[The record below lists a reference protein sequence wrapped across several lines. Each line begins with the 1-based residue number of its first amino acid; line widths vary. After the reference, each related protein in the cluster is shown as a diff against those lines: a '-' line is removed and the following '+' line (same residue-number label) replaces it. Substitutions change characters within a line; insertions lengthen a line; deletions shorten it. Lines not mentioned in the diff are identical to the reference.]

1 MSKLTIEDLFIVE
14 RNNLLTRLSLIKDTV
29 QQVAEAVTAALEIET
44 EIIDSSLTIIAG
56 TGRYKKKVGLLEEDG
71 DLESGYIYGQLLK
84 SGEPYINENPSPDPP
99 YGARENEQAEICCPI
114 SLDGEIIGLI
124 ALVAFSQKQ
133 KRKLLANSESNLIFL
148 SRMAFLIGAK
158 VAQVEI
164 ANELSMIVE
173 NIREGIL
180 VTSTR
185 GLITNCNSAATK
197 ILQTEKNKLIGTLI
211 VNLWGNIPIS
221 EAVSRKIRYEDLE
234 TIYKDAHK
242 RQRHLIISID
252 PILIDDLTLEND
264 RKICTGALVTFHEF
278 QEMKKKIYNMTDKQ
292 RAVRF
297 VDILG
302 SSCQIRESIDR
313 SMMIAET
320 NSTVLI
326 TGESGTGKELF
337 ARAIHFNSQRK
348 TEPFITVNCGAIPET
363 LLETELFGYDS
374 GAFTGAHKG
383 GKAGKFEIAHKGTI
397 FLDEIGDLPLHLQVK
412 LLHVLQRREVERVGS
427 NHVISVNVR
436 VIAATNQNLARMVKD
451 GEFREDLYYRL
462 CVIPLHIPS
471 LRERKEDLETFLY
484 YFLDKFNKILDKNIK
499 GFETDALALFKTYD
513 WPGNVRELENAMEYA
528 TSFEKGA
535 RITISSIQP
544 RIQQACK
551 TAQTAIPSFKDEL
564 ETLEREII
572 KKQLDHS
579 GYTTLGKKDAAKNLG
594 ISESTLYRRIRDLG
608 IRQGM

>member
-1 MSKLTIEDLFIVE
+1 MS
-14 RNNLLTRLSLIKDTV
+14 RLSLIKDTV

-44 EIIDSSLTIIAG
+44 EIIDSSLTIVAG

-99 YGARENEQAEICCPI
+99 YGAKENEQAEICCPI
-114 SLDGEIIGLI
+114 SLEGEIIGLI

-133 KRKLLANSESNLIFL
+133 KRKLLANSENNLTFL
-148 SRMAFLIGAK
+148 SRMAFLLAAK

-164 ANELSMIVE
+164 ANELSIIVE

-185 GLITNCNSAATK
+185 GLITNCNSAAEK
-197 ILQTEKNKLIGTLI
+197 ILSTEKTSLIGTSI
-211 VNLWGNIPIS
+211 KDLWGDIPIN
-221 EAVSRKIRYEDLE
+221 EVISRKIRFEDLE
-234 TIYKDAHK
+234 NIYKDHNQ
-242 RQRHLIISID
+242 RQRHLIICID
-252 PILIDDLTLEND
+252 PILIDDPKED
-264 RKICTGALVTFHEF
+264 SGDKICTGTLLTFREF

-292 RAVRF
+292 RVVKF
-297 VDILG
+297 TDILG
-302 SSCQIRESIDR
+302 NSHQIRSSIDQ

-348 TEPFITVNCGAIPET
+348 TEPFITVNCGAIPES

-412 LLHVLQRREVERVGS
+412 LLHVLQRREIERVGS

-436 VIAATNQNLARMVKD
+436 VIAATNQNLAQMVRD

-462 CVIPLHIPS
+462 CVIPLHIPA
-471 LRERKEDLETFLY
+471 LRDRKEDLETLLF
-484 YFLDKFNKILDKNIK
+484 YFLDKFNHILNKNIK
-499 GFETDALALFKTYD
+499 GFEADALALFKAYD

-528 TSFEKGA
+528 ASFEKGA
-535 RITISSIQP
+535 RINIDSIQP
-544 RIQQACK
+544 RIQQAIK
-551 TAQTAIPSFKDEL
+551 NVPPGNLSFKDEMKD
-564 ETLEREII
+564 LEREII
-572 KKQLDHS
+572 KNQLDQS
-579 GYTTLGKKDAAKNLG
+579 GYNTLGKRDAARRLG

-608 IRQGM
+608 IKQGI

>member
-1 MSKLTIEDLFIVE
+1 
-14 RNNLLTRLSLIKDTV
+14 LTRLSIIKDTV
-29 QQVAEAVTAALEIET
+29 QQVAEAVTAALELET

-84 SGEPYINENPSPDPP
+84 SGETYINENPSPDPP

-114 SLDGEIIGLI
+114 SLEDEIIGLI

-133 KRKLLANSESNLIFL
+133 KRKLLANCENNLKFL

-164 ANELSMIVE
+164 ANELSIIVE

-197 ILQTEKNKLIGTLI
+197 ILQTEKNNLIGTAI
-211 VNLWGNIPIS
+211 KDLWGDIPIK
-221 EAVSRKIRYEDLE
+221 EVILRKIRYEDLE
-234 TIYKDAHK
+234 KIYKDNNQIQK
-242 RQRHLIISID
+242 HLLISID
-252 PILIDDLTLEND
+252 PILIDDPKLESGG
-264 RKICTGALVTFHEF
+264 KICTGTLVTFREF
-278 QEMKKKIYNMTDKQ
+278 QEMKKKIYNMTDKLQ
-292 RAVRF
+292 AVRF
-297 VDILG
+297 ADILG
-302 SSCQIRESIDR
+302 NSHQIRDSIEH

-412 LLHVLQRREVERVGS
+412 LLHVLQRREVVRVGS
-427 NHVISVNVR
+427 NHIISVNVR
-436 VIAATNQNLARMVKD
+436 VLAATNHNLAQMVED

-471 LRERKEDLETFLY
+471 LRERKEDLETLLF
-484 YFLDKFNKILDKNIK
+484 YFLDKFNLILNKNIK
-499 GFETDALALFKTYD
+499 GFETDALALLKVYD

-528 TSFEKGA
+528 TSFEKGV
-535 RITISSIQP
+535 RISLVSIQP
-544 RIQQACK
+544 RIRQSCSPDSAASNSHF
-551 TAQTAIPSFKDEL
+551 TEL
-564 ETLEREII
+564 DQLERKIII
-572 KKQLDHS
+572 KQLKQS
-579 GYTTLGKKDAAKNLG
+579 GYNTKGKRAAAKNLG
-594 ISESTLYRRIRDLG
+594 ISESTLYRRIRNLG
-608 IRQGM
+608 IKP

>member
-1 MSKLTIEDLFIVE
+1 
-14 RNNLLTRLSLIKDTV
+14 LTRLSIIKDTV
-29 QQVAEAVTAALEIET
+29 QQVAEAVTAALELET

-84 SGEPYINENPSPDPP
+84 SGETYINENPSPDPP

-114 SLDGEIIGLI
+114 SLEDEIIGLI

-133 KRKLLANSESNLIFL
+133 KRKLLANCENNLKFL

-164 ANELSMIVE
+164 ANELSIIVE

-197 ILQTEKNKLIGTLI
+197 ILQTEKNNLIGTAI
-211 VNLWGNIPIS
+211 KDLWGDIPIK
-221 EAVSRKIRYEDLE
+221 EVILRKIRYEDLE
-234 TIYKDAHK
+234 KIYKDNNQIQK
-242 RQRHLIISID
+242 HLLISID
-252 PILIDDLTLEND
+252 PILIDDPKLESGG
-264 RKICTGALVTFHEF
+264 KICTGTLVTFREF
-278 QEMKKKIYNMTDKQ
+278 QEMKKKIYNMTDKLQ
-292 RAVRF
+292 AVRF
-297 VDILG
+297 ADILG
-302 SSCQIRESIDR
+302 NSHQIRDSIEH

-412 LLHVLQRREVERVGS
+412 LLHVLQRREVVRVGS
-427 NHVISVNVR
+427 NHIISVNVR
-436 VIAATNQNLARMVKD
+436 VLAATNHNLAQMVED

-471 LRERKEDLETFLY
+471 LRERKEDLETLLF
-484 YFLDKFNKILDKNIK
+484 YFLDKFNLILNKNIK
-499 GFETDALALFKTYD
+499 GFETDALALLKVYD

-528 TSFEKGA
+528 TSFEKGV
-535 RITISSIQP
+535 RISLVSIQP
-544 RIQQACK
+544 RIRQSCSPDSAASNSLF
-551 TAQTAIPSFKDEL
+551 TEL
-564 ETLEREII
+564 DQLERKIII
-572 KKQLDHS
+572 KQLKQS
-579 GYTTLGKKDAAKNLG
+579 GYNTKGKRAAAKNLG
-594 ISESTLYRRIRDLG
+594 ISESTLYRRIRNLG
-608 IRQGM
+608 IKP

>member
-1 MSKLTIEDLFIVE
+1 MIF
-14 RNNLLTRLSLIKDTV
+14 LTRLSLIKDTV

-44 EIIDSSLTIIAG
+44 EIIDSSLAIVAG
-56 TGRYKKKVGLLEEDG
+56 TGRYKKKIGLQEEDG

-84 SGEPYINENPSPDPP
+84 SGEPYINENPLPDPP

-114 SLDGEIIGLI
+114 SLEGEIIGLI
-124 ALVAFSQKQ
+124 ALVAFNQKQ
-133 KRKLLANSESNLIFL
+133 KRKLLLNSENNLIFL
-148 SRMAFLIGAK
+148 SRMAFLIAAK

-164 ANELSMIVE
+164 ANELSIMVE

-180 VTSTR
+180 VTNTR
-185 GLITNCNSAATK
+185 GLITNCNSAAEK
-197 ILQTEKNKLIGTLI
+197 ILSTNKNSLIGSSI
-211 VNLWGNIPIS
+211 NDLWGDIAINEVI
-221 EAVSRKIRYEDLE
+221 SRKIRYEDLE
-234 TIYKDAHK
+234 KIYRDNDQ
-242 RQRHLIISID
+242 RQRHLLISID
-252 PILIDDLTLEND
+252 PILIDDPKAESGG
-264 RKICTGALVTFHEF
+264 KICTGTLLTFREF

-297 VDILG
+297 ADILG
-302 SSCQIRESIDR
+302 SSRQIRDSIDR

-397 FLDEIGDLPLHLQVK
+397 LLDEIGDLPLHLQVK

-436 VIAATNQNLARMVKD
+436 VIAATNQNLAQMVRD

-471 LRERKEDLETFLY
+471 LRDRKEDLETLLFF
-484 YFLDKFNKILDKNIK
+484 FLDKFNRILSRSIK
-499 GFETDALALFKTYD
+499 GFEADALALFKVYD

-528 TSFEKGA
+528 TSFEKGT
-535 RITISSIQP
+535 RISISSIQP
-544 RIQQACK
+544 RIQQAFK
-551 TAQTAIPSFKDEL
+551 ADPTEYSSLKDEL
-564 ETLEREII
+564 EDLEREII
-572 KKQLDHS
+572 KKHLEQS
-579 GYTTLGKKDAAKNLG
+579 GFSTLGKRDAARVLG
-594 ISESTLYRRIRDLG
+594 ISESTLSRRIRDLG
-608 IRQGM
+608 IKPGV

>member
-1 MSKLTIEDLFIVE
+1 
-14 RNNLLTRLSLIKDTV
+14 LTRLSIIKDTV
-29 QQVAEAVTAALEIET
+29 QQVAEAVTAALELET

-84 SGEPYINENPSPDPP
+84 SGETYINENPSPDPP

-114 SLDGEIIGLI
+114 SLEDEIIGLI

-133 KRKLLANSESNLIFL
+133 KRKLLANCENNLKFL

-164 ANELSMIVE
+164 ANELSIIVE

-197 ILQTEKNKLIGTLI
+197 ILQTEKNNLIGTAI
-211 VNLWGNIPIS
+211 KDLWGDIPIK
-221 EAVSRKIRYEDLE
+221 EVILRKIRYEDLE
-234 TIYKDAHK
+234 KIYKDNNQIQK
-242 RQRHLIISID
+242 HLLISID
-252 PILIDDLTLEND
+252 PILIDDPKLESGG
-264 RKICTGALVTFHEF
+264 KICTGTLVTFREF
-278 QEMKKKIYNMTDKQ
+278 QEMKKKIYNMTDKLQ
-292 RAVRF
+292 AVRF
-297 VDILG
+297 ADILG
-302 SSCQIRESIDR
+302 NSHQIRDSIER

-412 LLHVLQRREVERVGS
+412 LLHVLQRREVVRVGS
-427 NHVISVNVR
+427 NHIISVNVR
-436 VIAATNQNLARMVKD
+436 VLAATNHNLAQMVED

-471 LRERKEDLETFLY
+471 LRERKEDLETLLF
-484 YFLDKFNKILDKNIK
+484 YFLDKFNLILNKNIK
-499 GFETDALALFKTYD
+499 GFETDALALLKVYD

-528 TSFEKGA
+528 TSFEKGV
-535 RITISSIQP
+535 RISLVSIQP
-544 RIQQACK
+544 RIRQSCSPDSAASNSHF
-551 TAQTAIPSFKDEL
+551 TEL
-564 ETLEREII
+564 DQLERKIII
-572 KKQLDHS
+572 KQLKQS
-579 GYTTLGKKDAAKNLG
+579 GYNTKGKRAAAKNLG
-594 ISESTLYRRIRDLG
+594 ISESTLYRRIRNLG
-608 IRQGM
+608 IKP

>member
-1 MSKLTIEDLFIVE
+1 MIILS
-14 RNNLLTRLSLIKDTV
+14 RLNLIKDTV
-29 QQVAEAVTAALEIET
+29 QQIAEAVTAALEIET
-44 EIIDSSLTIIAG
+44 EIIDSNLTIVAG
-56 TGRYKKKVGLLEEDG
+56 TGRYKKKIGLQEEDG
-71 DLESGYIYGQLLK
+71 DLDSGYIYGQLLK
-84 SGEPYINENPSPDPP
+84 SGETYVNENPSPDPP

-114 SLDGEIIGLI
+114 SYEGEIIGLI
-124 ALVAFSQKQ
+124 ALVAFNQKQ
-133 KRKLLANSESNLIFL
+133 KKKLLSNRENNLVFL
-148 SRMAFLIGAK
+148 MHMAFLLAAK

-164 ANELSMIVE
+164 ATELSIIVE

-180 VTSTR
+180 VTGTR
-185 GLITNCNSAATK
+185 GLITNCNSAAEK
-197 ILQTEKNKLIGTLI
+197 ILSTEKNSLIGTAI
-211 VNLWGNIPIS
+211 KDLWGDIPIS
-221 EAVSRKIRYEDLE
+221 EVISRKIRYEDLE
-234 TIYKDAHK
+234 NIYKDHNQ
-242 RQRHLIISID
+242 RQRHLLISID
-252 PILIDDLTLEND
+252 PILIDDPKEGSGG
-264 RKICTGALVTFHEF
+264 KICTGTLLTFREF

-297 VDILG
+297 ADILG
-302 SSCQIRESIDR
+302 NSHQIRNSIDQ

-412 LLHVLQRREVERVGS
+412 LLHVLQRREIERVGS

-436 VIAATNQNLARMVKD
+436 VIAATNQNLTHMVRD

-471 LRERKEDLETFLY
+471 LRERKEDLETLLF
-484 YFLDKFNKILDKNIK
+484 YFLDKFNRILNKNIK
-499 GFETDALALFKTYD
+499 GFDEDTLTLFKAYD

-528 TSFEKGA
+528 TSFEKGS
-535 RITISSIQP
+535 RISISSIQP
-544 RIQQACK
+544 RIQQAAK
-551 TAQTAIPSFKDEL
+551 NVQPGKLSFKDAL
-564 ETLEREII
+564 EGLEKEII
-572 KKQLDHS
+572 KNQLEES
-579 GYTTLGKKDAAKNLG
+579 GYNTQGKRNAARILG

-608 IRQGM
+608 IKPGM

>member
-1 MSKLTIEDLFIVE
+1 M
-14 RNNLLTRLSLIKDTV
+14 TRLYSIRDTV
-29 QQVAEAVTAALEIET
+29 QQIAEAITAALELET
-44 EIIDSSLTIIAG
+44 EIIDEELTIVAG
-56 TGRYKKKVGLLEEDG
+56 TGRYKKKISSKEEDG

-84 SGEPYINENPSPDPP
+84 SGEFYINESPSSDPP

-114 SLDGEIIGLI
+114 TLEGEIIGLI

-133 KRKLLANSESNLIFL
+133 KRKLLANSENNLKFL

-158 VAQVEI
+158 VAQVEV
-164 ANELSMIVE
+164 ANELSIIVE

-180 VTSTR
+180 VTNSR
-185 GLITNCNSAATK
+185 GLITSCNSAAEK
-197 ILQTEKNKLIGTLI
+197 ILSTVKYNLIGTSI
-211 VNLWGNIPIS
+211 INLWGDIPIK
-221 EAVSRKIRYEDLE
+221 EVVSRKIRYEDLE
-234 TIYKDAHK
+234 IIYKDNDQCQK
-242 RQRHLIISID
+242 HLLISID
-252 PILIDDLTLEND
+252 PILIDDPKIENGG
-264 RKICTGALVTFHEF
+264 KICTGTLLTFREF

-292 RAVRF
+292 QAVRF
-297 VDILG
+297 ADILG
-302 SSCQIRESIDR
+302 NSHQIRDSIER

-374 GAFTGAHKG
+374 GAFTGANKG

-436 VIAATNQNLARMVKD
+436 VLAATNHNLAQMVED

-471 LRERKEDLETFLY
+471 LRERKEDLETLLF
-484 YFLDKFNKILDKNIK
+484 YFLDKFNLILNKNIK
-499 GFETDALALFKTYD
+499 GFEADALTILKAYD

-528 TSFEKGA
+528 TSFEKGV
-535 RITISSIQP
+535 RISLDSIQP
-544 RIQQACK
+544 RIRQSCNPDSAASNSLL
-551 TAQTAIPSFKDEL
+551 TEL
-564 ETLEREII
+564 EQLERKIII
-572 KKQLDHS
+572 KQLKQS
-579 GYTTLGKKDAAKNLG
+579 GYNTEGKRAAAKSLG
-594 ISESTLYRRIRDLG
+594 ISESTLYRRIKNLG
-608 IRQGM
+608 IRP

>member
-1 MSKLTIEDLFIVE
+1 
-14 RNNLLTRLSLIKDTV
+14 LTRLSIIKDTV
-29 QQVAEAVTAALEIET
+29 QQVAEAVTAALELET

-84 SGEPYINENPSPDPP
+84 SGETYINENPSPDPP

-114 SLDGEIIGLI
+114 SLEDEIIGLI

-133 KRKLLANSESNLIFL
+133 KRKLLANCENNLKFL

-164 ANELSMIVE
+164 ANELSIIVE

-197 ILQTEKNKLIGTLI
+197 ILQTEKNNLIGTAI
-211 VNLWGNIPIS
+211 KDLWGDIPIK
-221 EAVSRKIRYEDLE
+221 EVILRKIRYEDLE
-234 TIYKDAHK
+234 KIYKDNNQIQK
-242 RQRHLIISID
+242 HLLISID
-252 PILIDDLTLEND
+252 PILIDDPKLESGG
-264 RKICTGALVTFHEF
+264 KICTGTLVTFREF
-278 QEMKKKIYNMTDKQ
+278 QEMKKKIYNMTDKLQ
-292 RAVRF
+292 AVRF
-297 VDILG
+297 ADILG
-302 SSCQIRESIDR
+302 NSHQIRDSIER

-412 LLHVLQRREVERVGS
+412 LLHVLQRREVVRVGS
-427 NHVISVNVR
+427 NHIISVNVR
-436 VIAATNQNLARMVKD
+436 VLAATNHNLAQMVED

-471 LRERKEDLETFLY
+471 LRERKEDLETLLF
-484 YFLDKFNKILDKNIK
+484 YFLDKFNLILNKNIK
-499 GFETDALALFKTYD
+499 GFETDALALLKVYD

-528 TSFEKGA
+528 TSFEKGV
-535 RITISSIQP
+535 RISLVSIQP
-544 RIQQACK
+544 RIRQSCSPDSAASNSLF
-551 TAQTAIPSFKDEL
+551 TEL
-564 ETLEREII
+564 DQLERKIII
-572 KKQLDHS
+572 KQLKQS
-579 GYTTLGKKDAAKNLG
+579 GYNTKGKRAAAKNLG
-594 ISESTLYRRIRDLG
+594 ISESTLYRRIRNLG
-608 IRQGM
+608 IKP

>member
-1 MSKLTIEDLFIVE
+1 M
-14 RNNLLTRLSLIKDTV
+14 TRLSIIKDTV
-29 QQVAEAVTAALEIET
+29 QQVAEAVTAALELET

-84 SGEPYINENPSPDPP
+84 SGETYINENPSPDPP

-114 SLDGEIIGLI
+114 SLEDEIIGLI

-133 KRKLLANSESNLIFL
+133 KRKLLANCENNLKFL

-164 ANELSMIVE
+164 ANELSIIVE

-197 ILQTEKNKLIGTLI
+197 ILQTEKNNLIGTAI
-211 VNLWGNIPIS
+211 KDLWGDIPIK
-221 EAVSRKIRYEDLE
+221 EVILRKIRYEDLE
-234 TIYKDAHK
+234 KIYKDNNQIQK
-242 RQRHLIISID
+242 HLLISID
-252 PILIDDLTLEND
+252 PILIDDPKLESGG
-264 RKICTGALVTFHEF
+264 KICTGTLVTFREF
-278 QEMKKKIYNMTDKQ
+278 QEMKKKIYNMTDKLQ
-292 RAVRF
+292 AVRF
-297 VDILG
+297 ADILG
-302 SSCQIRESIDR
+302 NSHQIRDSIER

-412 LLHVLQRREVERVGS
+412 LLHVLQRREVVRVGS
-427 NHVISVNVR
+427 NHIISVNVR
-436 VIAATNQNLARMVKD
+436 VLAATNHNLAQMVED

-471 LRERKEDLETFLY
+471 LRERKEDLETLLF
-484 YFLDKFNKILDKNIK
+484 YFLDKFNLILNKNIK
-499 GFETDALALFKTYD
+499 GFETDALALLKVYD

-528 TSFEKGA
+528 TSFEKGV
-535 RITISSIQP
+535 RISLVSIQP
-544 RIQQACK
+544 RIRQSCSPDSAASNSLF
-551 TAQTAIPSFKDEL
+551 TEL
-564 ETLEREII
+564 DQLERKIII
-572 KKQLDHS
+572 KQLKQS
-579 GYTTLGKKDAAKNLG
+579 GYNTKGKRAAAKNLG
-594 ISESTLYRRIRDLG
+594 ISESTLYRRIRNLG
-608 IRQGM
+608 IKP